1 MSIAGDEHEGD
12 IGASRAATLDG
23 ETGCITRENVGHAPD
38 GETCARGDHAWTLS
52 SRLPLSPRRDYDRGN
67 RPGGITM
74 KPINDVQELFRH
86 QRAIRA
92 FTDDDVPDDLVN
104 RVLTAAIHGPS
115 GSNTQPW
122 HFIVIRDRAVKQAIS
137 DVYEE
142 ARADAYGGRA
152 GGAGGPRQPLSA
164 APVLI
169 VACVKTPASGQAGFQ
184 TGASIYP
191 SVQNL
196 MLAARALG
204 LGTVLTTLHRR
215 RKARIHEILGIPD
228 NVESAAIIPLGWPDR
243 GSGPN
248 RRPGLERFVMRDR
261 WADKKS

>member
-1 MSIAGDEHEGD
+1 
-12 IGASRAATLDG
+12 
-23 ETGCITRENVGHAPD
+23 
-38 GETCARGDHAWTLS
+38 
-52 SRLPLSPRRDYDRGN
+52 
-67 RPGGITM
+67 M
-74 KPINDVQELFRH
+74 KPITDVHALFRY
-86 QRAIRA
+86 QRAIRN
-92 FTDDDVPDDLVN
+92 FTAEEVPDELVD

-122 HFIVIRDRAVKQAIS
+122 HFIVIRDQAVKQAIS

-142 ARADAYGGRA
+142 ARAEASRDRPRA
-152 GGAGGPRQPLSA
+152 AAWRPPLSA

-169 VACVKTPASGQAGFQ
+169 VACVNTPTSGQAGFQ

-191 SVQNL
+191 NVQNL

-228 NVESAAIIPLGWPDR
+228 HVESAAIIPLGWPDR
-243 GSGPN
+243 EYGPN
-248 RRPGLERFVMRDR
+248 RRPPLAQFVMRDR
-261 WADKKS
+261 WTG

>member
-1 MSIAGDEHEGD
+1 
-12 IGASRAATLDG
+12 
-23 ETGCITRENVGHAPD
+23 
-38 GETCARGDHAWTLS
+38 
-52 SRLPLSPRRDYDRGN
+52 
-67 RPGGITM
+67 M
-74 KPINDVQELFRH
+74 KPITNVHELFRH
-86 QRAIRA
+86 QRAIRS
-92 FTDDDVPDDLVN
+92 FTDEDVPEELVN

-142 ARADAYGGRA
+142 ARAAVSGIA
-152 GGAGGPRQPLSA
+152 PAAGGPRQPLSA

-169 VACVKTPASGQAGFQ
+169 VACVGTPVSGQAGFQ

-243 GSGPN
+243 EYGPN
-248 RRPGLERFVMRDR
+248 RRPPLERFVMRER
-261 WADKKS
+261 WRG

>member
-1 MSIAGDEHEGD
+1 
-12 IGASRAATLDG
+12 
-23 ETGCITRENVGHAPD
+23 
-38 GETCARGDHAWTLS
+38 
-52 SRLPLSPRRDYDRGN
+52 
-67 RPGGITM
+67 M
-74 KPINDVQELFRH
+74 KPVTDVHELFRH
-86 QRAIRA
+86 QRAIRS
-92 FTDDDVPDDLVN
+92 FTDRDVPDELVR

-122 HFIVIRDRAVKQAIS
+122 HFIVIRDPAVKRAIS
-137 DVYEE
+137 DAYEE
-142 ARADAYGGRA
+142 ARAAAYPGRTPA
-152 GGAGGPRQPLSA
+152 AAGPRQPLSA

-169 VACVKTPASGQAGFQ
+169 VACVDTPASGQAGFQ

-243 GSGPN
+243 EYGPN
-248 RRPGLERFVMRDR
+248 RRPPLEQFVMRDR
-261 WADKKS
+261 WNGV

>member
-1 MSIAGDEHEGD
+1 MQP
-12 IGASRAATLDG
+12 
-23 ETGCITRENVGHAPD
+23 IT
-38 GETCARGDHAWTLS
+38 
-52 SRLPLSPRRDYDRGN
+52 
-67 RPGGITM
+67 
-74 KPINDVQELFRH
+74 DVHQLFCS

-92 FTDDDVPDDLVN
+92 FTDEEVPDALVDQ
-104 RVLTAAIHGPS
+104 VLTAAIHGPS

-122 HFIVIRDRAVKQAIS
+122 HFIVIRDQAVKQAVS
-137 DVYEE
+137 EVYEE
-142 ARADAYGGRA
+142 ARADAYRDRPPSA
-152 GGAGGPRQPLSA
+152 SGPRQPLSA

-169 VACVKTPASGQAGFQ
+169 VACVDTPTSGQAGFQ

-228 NVESAAIIPLGWPDR
+228 NVESAAIIPVGWPDR
-243 GSGPN
+243 EYGPN
-248 RRPGLERFVMRDR
+248 RRPPLERFLMRSTAGVAR
-261 WADKKS
+261 GRTLRARPYPAYSPLPPAWR

>member
-1 MSIAGDEHEGD
+1 MQPV
-12 IGASRAATLDG
+12 T
-23 ETGCITRENVGHAPD
+23 
-38 GETCARGDHAWTLS
+38 
-52 SRLPLSPRRDYDRGN
+52 
-67 RPGGITM
+67 
-74 KPINDVQELFRH
+74 DVHELFRR
-86 QRAIRA
+86 QRAIRSFSA
-92 FTDDDVPDDLVN
+92 EEVSDELVE

-115 GSNTQPW
+115 GSNTHPW
-122 HFIVIRDRAVKQAIS
+122 HFIVIRDPAVKRAIS

-142 ARADAYGGRA
+142 ARAEGGR
-152 GGAGGPRQPLSA
+152 GRPPGPTGPRQPLAA

-169 VACVKTPASGQAGFQ
+169 VACVDTPASGQAGFQ

-228 NVESAAIIPLGWPDR
+228 GVESAAIIPLGWPDR
-243 GSGPN
+243 EYGPN
-248 RRPGLERFVMRDR
+248 RRPPLARFVMRDR
-261 WADKKS
+261 WGG

>member
-1 MSIAGDEHEGD
+1 
-12 IGASRAATLDG
+12 
-23 ETGCITRENVGHAPD
+23 
-38 GETCARGDHAWTLS
+38 
-52 SRLPLSPRRDYDRGN
+52 
-67 RPGGITM
+67 M
-74 KPINDVQELFRH
+74 KPVTDIKELFRS
-86 QRAIRA
+86 QRAIRN
-92 FTDDDVPDDLVN
+92 FTSEDVSDALVTE
-104 RVLTAAIHGPS
+104 VLTAAIHGPS

-122 HFIVIRDRAVKQAIS
+122 HFIVIRDPAIKQAVS
-137 DVYEE
+137 EAYEE
-142 ARADAYGGRA
+142 ARAETYRDRPPAV
-152 GGAGGPRQPLSA
+152 GGARQPMSA

-169 VACVKTPASGQAGFQ
+169 VACVNTPASGQAGFQ

-243 GSGPN
+243 EYGPN
-248 RRPGLERFVMRDR
+248 RRPPLDRFVMHNR
-261 WADKKS
+261 WRG